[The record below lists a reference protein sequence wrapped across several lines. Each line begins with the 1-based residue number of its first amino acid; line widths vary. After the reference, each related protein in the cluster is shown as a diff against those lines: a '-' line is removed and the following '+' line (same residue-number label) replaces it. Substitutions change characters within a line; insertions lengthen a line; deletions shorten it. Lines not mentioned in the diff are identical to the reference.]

1 MQDRC
6 TGPLPSLWR
15 CESHDAQT
23 TIPRR
28 RASRCLGWKPKAVG
42 ESRLPANGSDL
53 CRSPG
58 KPPMAEPSYSSPDRA
73 TEQGWLTPS
82 APHIPKRTLSCCRMG
97 KLCHATRTQP
107 AALRSQGKVYL
118 GWLPLSSL
126 NCSRLHPLPI
136 FSSPNIRPGLASE
149 HALTFVEHSSQTTT
163 NNHQQQATPTTS
175 NPNQQEPALRN
186 VGLPTPLLQMRLHAR
201 HQHLVL
207 PLPAQSVHR
216 LRLSGRPSV

>member
-15 CESHDAQT
+15 CESHDLKQ
-23 TIPRR
+23 PSRGVE
-28 RASRCLGWKPKAVG
+28 ASNCLGWKAKAVG

-118 GWLPLSSL
+118 GWPPLSSQ

-136 FSSPNIRPGLASE
+136 FSSPDPRPGLASDR
-149 HALTFVEHSSQTTT
+149 ALTLRSSQTTT
-163 NNHQQQATPTTS
+163 NNKQPQLTTTRTPQCRLT
-175 NPNQQEPALRN
+175 NPAAANAAPCSSSAPRA
-186 VGLPTPLLQMRLHAR
+186 PTASTVSAPTASKRT
-201 HQHLVL
+201 
-207 PLPAQSVHR
+207 
-216 LRLSGRPSV
+216 PSV

>member
-15 CESHDAQT
+15 CESHDLKQ
-23 TIPRR
+23 PSRGVE
-28 RASRCLGWKPKAVG
+28 ASNCLGWKPKAVG

-97 KLCHATRTQP
+97 RLCHATRTQP

-118 GWLPLSSL
+118 GWPLLSSQ

-163 NNHQQQATPTTS
+163 NNHQQQATPTNKNPHSAMSAYQPRCCKCGSMLVISTS
-175 NPNQQEPALRN
+175 CS
-186 VGLPTPLLQMRLHAR
+186 HC
-201 HQHLVL
+201 QHSQCTDCV
-207 PLPAQSVHR
+207 
-216 LRLSGRPSV
+216 